1 MSKGLEKIVASLELC
16 KQIPAGEFE
25 DAALVWDIHGKF
37 DKWHVEKRVNR
48 SVRFGDYGIM
58 SPPHADI
65 SAPTLAE
72 ILEKLPEDEFEPDG
86 SVATWLSMDRVPEA
100 GSKEWAVGHNK
111 YPESYRMEDENPANA
126 ALRLWLKLKGIE
138 VK

>member
-16 KQIPAGEFE
+16 KLIPAGEFE
-25 DAALVWDIHGKF
+25 DTALVWDIHGKF

-72 ILEKLPEDEFEPDG
+72 IRIELRNLSVNVIDGAITVSCRIDPEE
-86 SVATWLSMDRVPEA
+86 TLYEA
-100 GSKEWAVGHNK
+100 AGDDNDVTS
-111 YPESYRMEDENPANA
+111 A
-126 ALRLWLKLKGIE
+126 ALRLWLRVKEIE
-138 VK
+138 VKS